1 MQFTEWNI
9 KNFGQLSQKRVSL
22 QEGINLFYGGNE
34 SGKSTMHTFVKSM
47 LFGMERGK
55 GRAAAND
62 TFSRYEPWEQPN
74 FYAGSIR
81 FTSGGKH
88 FFLER
93 NFDKYQKSARLL
105 CEDDGEEFSLEDG
118 DLEAILGGLDE
129 EQYENTISI
138 GQLQIETGS
147 SLAGALQ
154 NFATNYYATGR
165 SEIDLERAIQTL
177 RLRKKE
183 VEKELRRM
191 REARENERQ
200 ELTRE
205 GSYLQRDIEKLE
217 RELEETKV
225 GDLEEAE
232 TENEK
237 AKVLGRFPA
246 LCMGILTILFLAI
259 LPGIWKIAG
268 VLPLAATILFLANG
282 RKMEQKAV
290 ENQGKAEIRSW
301 KQEHLQNQK
310 KEKEVALGN
319 LMEQI
324 EELEDAPGEEAL
336 RLQIRAVE
344 LAESRILELSKD
356 VYQELSGKLNVE
368 ASRILEE
375 ITGGKYTR
383 LFIDEKLQMWVW
395 SQDRKVD
402 LRRLSRGTVEQIYF
416 ALRMAA
422 TDLLYEE
429 EYPIILDDTF
439 VYYDDDRLR
448 NTLKW
453 LQKQKKQVILFTC
466 QKREGEILKEL
477 S

>member
-9 KNFGQLSQKRVSL
+9 KNFGQFSQKRVSL

-81 FTSGGKH
+81 FISGGKH

-129 EQYENTISI
+129 AQYENTISI

-191 REARENERQ
+191 REAREKERQ
-200 ELTRE
+200 ELIRE
-205 GSYLQRDIEKLE
+205 GNYLRRDIEKFE

-237 AKVLGRFPA
+237 AKALGGFPA
-246 LCMGILTILFLAI
+246 LCMGILTILFFAI

-268 VLPLAATILFLANG
+268 LLPLAATILFLLKG
-282 RKMEQKAV
+282 RKMEQKTV
-290 ENQGKAEIRSW
+290 ESQGKAEIRSW

-324 EELEDAPGEEAL
+324 EELEDAPGEEVL
-336 RLQIRAVE
+336 RLQIQAVE

-356 VYQELSGKLNVE
+356 VYQELSVKLNVE

-453 LQKQKKQVILFTC
+453 LQNQKKQVILFTC

>member
-268 VLPLAATILFLANG
+268 VLPLAATLLFLVNG

-383 LFIDEKLQMWVW
+383 LFIDEKLQMCVW

>member
-9 KNFGQLSQKRVSL
+9 KNFGQLSQKQVFL
-22 QEGINLFYGGNE
+22 HEGINLFYGGNE
-34 SGKSTMHTFVKSM
+34 SGKSTMYTFVKSM

-88 FFLER
+88 FFIER
-93 NFDKYQKSARLL
+93 NFDKYQKSARLF

-118 DLEAILGGLDE
+118 DLEAILCGLDG

-154 NFATNYYATGR
+154 NYATNYYATGR
-165 SEIDLERAIQTL
+165 SEIDLECAIQTL
-177 RLRKKE
+177 RQRKKE
-183 VEKELRRM
+183 LEKQLRQIREEREKE
-191 REARENERQ
+191 RE
-200 ELTRE
+200 ELARE
-205 GSYLQRDIEKLE
+205 GSYLKRDIEKLE
-217 RELEETKV
+217 RELEETRI
-225 GDLEEAE
+225 EESE
-232 TENEK
+232 IFKREK
-237 AKVLGRFPA
+237 EIAPRKGRFPV
-246 LCMGILTILFLAI
+246 LCMGILAIVIFLFLPR
-259 LPGIWKIAG
+259 LWKILG
-268 VLPLAATILFLANG
+268 LLPLAVAISFLLK
-282 RKMEQKAV
+282 RKQIERETA
-290 ENQGKAEIRSW
+290 ENQGEAAIHSW
-301 KQEHLQNQK
+301 KQEHLKNQK
-310 KEKEVALGN
+310 KEKEVAFGN
-319 LMEQI
+319 LMEQM
-324 EELEDAPGEEAL
+324 EELEECHEAEEF
-336 RLQIRAVE
+336 RLQIQAVE

-356 VYQELSGKLNVE
+356 VYQELSTKLNVE

-402 LRRLSRGTVEQIYF
+402 IRRLSRGTIEQIYF
-416 ALRMAA
+416 SLRMAV

-429 EYPIILDDTF
+429 EYPVILDDTF

-453 LQKQKKQVILFTC
+453 LQKQKKQIILFTC

-477 S
+477 G